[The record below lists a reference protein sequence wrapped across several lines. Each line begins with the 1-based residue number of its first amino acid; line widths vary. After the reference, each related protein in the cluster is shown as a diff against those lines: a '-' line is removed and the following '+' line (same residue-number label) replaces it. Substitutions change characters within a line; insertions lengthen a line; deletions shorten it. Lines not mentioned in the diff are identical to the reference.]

1 MNKLSVAI
9 VFCAFIVAA
18 LTGCGEK
25 FNAKSEKEFEV
36 SKTKIVKNLNAEEKN
51 NLEKALRVIALESMR
66 LKWNEPEK
74 YKGKSFD
81 KISLGMIDGLS
92 YSSVVNLAE
101 DLLQAH
107 NKKEIAKV
115 SGEIDTLEIQK
126 KELVVNK
133 QKLDIFKVTNLT
145 ITEDEFFGEKVP
157 KLEIEYVYTGKQPL
171 TGSVDVNVEVR
182 EISTKKVISAHMSRD
197 GDGNNTLKPGDSM
210 NDNDML
216 REAKANNPEKWKNVK
231 YPVTNAKLADFGLEL
246 NVYASSIT
254 SNGKT
259 IALPKYSA
267 ADVDAEIKK
276 KKAELKELQETK
288 GTLDELELTNK

>member
-9 VFCAFIVAA
+9 VFCAFIVVA

-25 FNAKSEKEFEV
+25 FNAKSEKEFEA
-36 SKTKIVKNLNAEEKN
+36 SKARIVKNLNKEEQV

-66 LKWNEPEK
+66 LKWNESEK

-81 KISLGMIDGLS
+81 KISLEMIDGLR

-115 SGEIDTLEIQK
+115 SAEIDTLEIQK
-126 KELVVNK
+126 KELIVNN
-133 QKLDIFKVTNLT
+133 QKLDIFKVTSLT
-145 ITEDEFFGEKVP
+145 ITEDDFFGEKVP
-157 KLEIEYVYTGKQPL
+157 ELDIEYAYTGKQAL
-171 TGSVDVNVEVR
+171 TGGVAVKVEVR
-182 EISTKKVISAHMSRD
+182 EISTLKVIVSQIW
-197 GDGNNTLKPGDSM
+197 GDAEEVGTLNPGDSM
-210 NDNDML
+210 NGNVML
-216 REAKANNPEKWKNVK
+216 REAKENNPAKWKNVK
-231 YPVTNAKLADFGLEL
+231 YPLTNPKLADFDLKLEL
-246 NVYASSIT
+246 IASSIT
-254 SNGKT
+254 TNGK
-259 IALPKYSA
+259 IISLPKYSV
-267 ADVDAEIKK
+267 DDIDAEIKK

>member
-1 MNKLSVAI
+1 MNKLSIAI

-36 SKTKIVKNLNAEEKN
+36 SKAKIVKNLNAAEKN

-66 LKWNEPEK
+66 LKWNEPDK

-81 KISLGMIDGLS
+81 KISLEMIDGLS

-133 QKLDIFKVTNLT
+133 QKLDIFKVTSLT
-145 ITEDEFFGEKVP
+145 ITEDDFFGEKVP
-157 KLEIEYVYTGKQPL
+157 ELDIEYAYTGKQAL
-171 TGSVDVNVEVR
+171 TGGVAIKVEVR
-182 EISTKKVISAHMSRD
+182 EISTKKVIASQIW
-197 GDGNNTLKPGDSM
+197 GDGEEVGTLNPGDSK
-210 NDNDML
+210 NGNVML
-216 REAKANNPEKWKNVK
+216 REAKENNQAKWKNVK
-231 YPVTNAKLADFGLEL
+231 YPVENARLSDFDLEL
-246 NVYASSIT
+246 ELLASSIT
-254 SNGKT
+254 VNGKT